1 MAIITFWS
9 NSKKQSGQTM
19 STLAVATY
27 MAMEHNHKVLLL
39 STEYEDDVLETAFGG
54 FVNNTS
60 LLKSILKHPASGID
74 TGIEGIAKMASSNR
88 LTPEMIQ
95 NYTKIV
101 FKDRLEVLFAPKAGE
116 DTTDYFKIWGLY
128 KDILNTANRY
138 YDLVFVDLNKGL
150 DDENTKQIL
159 QMSNVIVVTLEQK
172 MRRLNEFI
180 AMRQEE
186 PLLKGKNVLT
196 LVNRFDKFSKYNSR
210 NITRY
215 LGQKREVFTVPYNTL
230 FYESAEEGS
239 VAEFFLRVRKV
250 DATDKNGA
258 FMEELKRTTD
268 GIIYKLQELQMRI

>member
-19 STLAVATY
+19 SALAVATY

-54 FVNNTS
+54 FANNTS
-60 LLKSILKHPASGID
+60 LLKSILKHPTSGID

-88 LTPEMIQ
+88 LSPEMIP

-101 FKDRLEVLFAPKAGE
+101 FKDRLEVLFAPKSGE
-116 DTTDYFKIWGLY
+116 DTTDYQKIWDLY
-128 KDILNTANRY
+128 KDILNTADRY
-138 YDLVFVDLNKGL
+138 YDLIFVDLNKGL

-159 QMSNVIVVTLEQK
+159 KMSSVIVVTLEQK
-172 MRRLNEFI
+172 LRRLNEFI
-180 AMRQEE
+180 EMRKDE

-230 FYESAEEGS
+230 FYESAEEGN
-239 VAEFFLRVRKV
+239 VAEFFLKVRNV
-250 DATDKNGA
+250 DSTDKNGA
-258 FMEELKRTTD
+258 FMEELKRATN

>member
-1 MAIITFWS
+1 MAIVTFWS

-19 STLAVATY
+19 SALAVSTY
-27 MAMEHNHKVLLL
+27 MAMEHNRKVLLL
-39 STEYEDDVLETAFGG
+39 STEYADDVLETAFGG
-54 FVNNTS
+54 FANNSS
-60 LLKSILKHPASGID
+60 LLKSILKHPNAGID

-88 LTPEMIQ
+88 LSPEMIP

-101 FKDRLEVLFAPKAGE
+101 FKDRLEVLFSPKAKE
-116 DTTDYFKIWGLY
+116 DTTDYQKIWSLY
-128 KDILNTANRY
+128 KEIINTANRY
-138 YDLVFVDLNKGL
+138 YDVVFVDLNKGL
-150 DDENTKQIL
+150 EDETTKQIL
-159 QMSNVIVVTLEQK
+159 DMSNVIVVTLEQK
-172 MRRLNEFI
+172 MRKLDEFI
-180 AMRQEE
+180 KLRQEE

-239 VAEFFLRVRKV
+239 VAEFFLKVRNV
-250 DATDKNGA
+250 DITDKNGA
-258 FMEELKRTTD
+258 FMEELKRATN

>member
-1 MAIITFWS
+1 
-9 NSKKQSGQTM
+9 M

-54 FVNNTS
+54 FANNTS
-60 LLKSILKHPASGID
+60 LLKSILKRPTSGID

-88 LTPEMIQ
+88 LTPEMIP

-116 DTTDYFKIWGLY
+116 NTTDYFKIWGLY
-128 KDILNTANRY
+128 KDILNIANRY

-230 FYESAEEGS
+230 FYESAEEGN

-250 DATDKNGA
+250 DSSDKNGA
-258 FMEELKRTTD
+258 FMEELKRAAD

>member
-88 LTPEMIQ
+88 LTPEMVQ

-250 DATDKNGA
+250 DATDKNGV
-258 FMEELKRTTD
+258 FMEELKRATD

>member
-250 DATDKNGA
+250 DATDKNGV
-258 FMEELKRTTD
+258 FMEELKRATD